1 MMKSQM
7 KRRLGTAA
15 VLLTVFILWTVA
27 VATWDVRPIG
37 PHGSAVGFATL
48 NDAFHRL
55 TGVHM
60 WLYTVTDWLGLV
72 PITVVF
78 GFAVLG
84 FAQWIRR
91 RQFRRVD
98 YSLLVLGGFFLLVF
112 ATYLLFETV
121 VINYRP
127 VLINGV
133 LEVSYPSSTT
143 LLVSSVMPAAA
154 MQCSRRM
161 RHTACRRAVVWVF
174 GVFVAFMVI
183 GRLISGVH
191 WLSDIIGGGLLSG
204 SLVMLYRALC
214 DKER

>member
-1 MMKSQM
+1 MKNQM

-48 NDAFHRL
+48 NGAFHRL
-55 TGVHM
+55 TGVHI

-143 LLVSSVMPAAA
+143 LLVSSVMPVAA

-204 SLVMLYRALC
+204 GLVMLYRTFAH
-214 DKER
+214 KR